1 MQNVKNILM
10 DLDSN
15 YPDWEQN
22 LQENSDFSAYEDA
35 ELGHRML
42 DLVFSFKEL
51 CKKRESCSLDI
62 FTELVRERKTAEILQ
77 GKVERV
83 LIYYKA
89 FRPIREMFSKDP
101 EAVMELFKDIFFNYV
116 LRFDPNITQR
126 YQIKD
131 GENEN
136 AFEGILHAFDNL
148 TDYYVKRLY
157 VQEAVERDFCEETG
171 LSKECG
177 ELYANLYEEHF
188 QELKWNLILYGLGE
202 CQAQL
207 RQIEDFM

>member
-1 MQNVKNILM
+1 MLQNVKNILM

-15 YPDWEQN
+15 YPEWEQN

-42 DLVFSFKEL
+42 DLVFSFKDL

-101 EAVMELFKDIFFNYV
+101 EAVMELFKDIFLYINDISTDILTLADECAHQWLFV
-116 LRFDPNITQR
+116 LRR
-126 YQIKD
+126 VC
-131 GENEN
+131 
-136 AFEGILHAFDNL
+136 AS
-148 TDYYVKRLY
+148 DYKKKCKCWIVPIVLP
-157 VQEAVERDFCEETG
+157 G
-171 LSKECG
+171 NS
-177 ELYANLYEEHF
+177 
-188 QELKWNLILYGLGE
+188 
-202 CQAQL
+202 
-207 RQIEDFM
+207 

>member
-15 YPDWEQN
+15 YPEWEQN

-42 DLVFSFKEL
+42 DLVFSFKDL

-101 EAVMELFKDIFFNYV
+101 DRKSVV
-116 LRFDPNITQR
+116 
-126 YQIKD
+126 
-131 GENEN
+131 
-136 AFEGILHAFDNL
+136 
-148 TDYYVKRLY
+148 
-157 VQEAVERDFCEETG
+157 
-171 LSKECG
+171 
-177 ELYANLYEEHF
+177 
-188 QELKWNLILYGLGE
+188 
-202 CQAQL
+202 
-207 RQIEDFM
+207 

>member
-1 MQNVKNILM
+1 
-10 DLDSN
+10 
-15 YPDWEQN
+15 
-22 LQENSDFSAYEDA
+22 
-35 ELGHRML
+35 
-42 DLVFSFKEL
+42 
-51 CKKRESCSLDI
+51 
-62 FTELVRERKTAEILQ
+62 
-77 GKVERV
+77 
-83 LIYYKA
+83 
-89 FRPIREMFSKDP
+89 MFSKDP
-101 EAVMELFKDIFFNYV
+101 EAVMELFKDIFLNYV
-116 LRFDPNITQR
+116 LRFDPNITRR

-131 GENEN
+131 GEN